1 VELGSGNSQHVNGRD
16 LRYVK
21 YVNKPELYY
30 VKSGT
35 IEAYLSEERNRLNLK
50 TMKNFFSKYMRLYN
64 SGAVDRTPGG
74 GGVIMR

>member
-1 VELGSGNSQHVNGRD
+1 MGSGNSQHVNGRD

-35 IEAYLSEERNRLNLK
+35 IEAYLRGERKRQDLEQ
-50 TMKNFFSKYMRLYN
+50 MKSFFNKYLRLYN
-64 SGAVDRTPGG
+64 SGAVERTPGG